1 MLRRPQILPAEDEKP
16 VEKLLRPE
24 PQSDENEKVPA
35 SRAQPKEAKL
45 VKPKDVK
52 FVGVTRPR
60 PPVQG
65 EPVPVKGGTAFLP
78 KPKPGMRALPSKDVG
93 LGRLRKLPK
102 DAPVEPSGGMMRT
115 ADFRD
120 SNDDGTDDRDQRP
133 TTLPAPSKGGGLM
146 KKVGGLGGLFGSG
159 GRGMGGPKNLP
170 APVEPSGGMR
180 TADFRDSND
189 DGTDDRDQRPSA
201 QPQKKEIKQD
211 LRGLKN
217 QKREMKAV
225 GQKPGIDL
233 KSKIADA
240 KAKLGAA
247 KGVEKRPA
255 TGQKPKFL
263 SKFRSQRDTGRN
275 VNTRAGLRNTRGLRE
290 DVVDSVFEKL
300 RLVQAAPATDYIEE
314 KMNMKTAEMG
324 EVIKDFEKSDAP
336 QFKGKSK
343 AKRRQMAIAAKLQAE
358 RG

>member
-1 MLRRPQILPAEDEKP
+1 MTKVENLYAEQIINESPYYYDESGRLRVKTINESAPMLRRPQILPAEDEKP

-102 DAPVEPSGGMMRT
+102 DAPVEPSE
-115 ADFRD
+115 
-120 SNDDGTDDRDQRP
+120 
-133 TTLPAPSKGGGLM
+133 GGGLTS
-146 KKVGGLGGLFGSG
+146 KKRFDMRG
-159 GRGMGGPKNLP
+159 GMGGPKYLP
-170 APVEPSGGMR
+170 APVEPSGGMMR
-180 TADFRDSND
+180 TADMQDSNN

-225 GQKPGIDL
+225 GQKPGMDL

>member
-1 MLRRPQILPAEDEKP
+1 MRPLPSKGET
-16 VEKLLRPE
+16 
-24 PQSDENEKVPA
+24 PQTIP
-35 SRAQPKEAKL
+35 
-45 VKPKDVK
+45 
-52 FVGVTRPR
+52 
-60 PPVQG
+60 QG
-65 EPVPVKGGTAFLP
+65 PNTPGM
-78 KPKPGMRALPSKDVG
+78 KPGMRPLPSKGVG
-93 LGRLRKLPK
+93 LGRIRALPK

-115 ADFRD
+115 ADMQD
-120 SNDDGTDDRDQRP
+120 SN
-133 TTLPAPSKGGGLM
+133 
-146 KKVGGLGGLFGSG
+146 
-159 GRGMGGPKNLP
+159 N
-170 APVEPSGGMR
+170 
-180 TADFRDSND
+180 

-225 GQKPGIDL
+225 GQKP
-233 KSKIADA
+233 
-240 KAKLGAA
+240 
-247 KGVEKRPA
+247 
-255 TGQKPKFL
+255 KPKFL

>member
-1 MLRRPQILPAEDEKP
+1 MTKVENLYAEQIINESPYYYDESGRLRVKTINESAPMLRKPLPVEDEKP
-16 VEKLLRPE
+16 KE
-24 PQSDENEKVPA
+24 PAGPD
-35 SRAQPKEAKL
+35 RPKEVKL
-45 VKPKDVK
+45 VGKKPL
-52 FVGVTRPR
+52 
-60 PPVQG
+60 PVQG

-102 DAPVEPSGGMMRT
+102 DAPVEPSE
-115 ADFRD
+115 
-120 SNDDGTDDRDQRP
+120 
-133 TTLPAPSKGGGLM
+133 GGG
-146 KKVGGLGGLFGSG
+146 GGNWRG
-159 GRGMGGPKNLP
+159 GMGGPKYLP
-170 APVEPSGGMR
+170 APVEPSGGMMR
-180 TADFRDSND
+180 TADMQDSNN

-225 GQKPGIDL
+225 GQKPGMDL

>member
-1 MLRRPQILPAEDEKP
+1 MTKVENLYAEQIINESPYYYDESGRLRVKTINESAPMLRRPQILPAEDEKP

-115 ADFRD
+115 ADMQD
-120 SNDDGTDDRDQRP
+120 SN
-133 TTLPAPSKGGGLM
+133 GGGT
-146 KKVGGLGGLFGSG
+146 
-159 GRGMGGPKNLP
+159 
-170 APVEPSGGMR
+170 EP
-180 TADFRDSND
+180 
-189 DGTDDRDQRPSA
+189 Q
-201 QPQKKEIKQD
+201 QKKEIKQD

-217 QKREMKAV
+217 QKREMKMS
-225 GQKPGIDL
+225 GQKPGMDL

-247 KGVEKRPA
+247 KGNLKPKRDEDLPA
-255 TGQKPKFL
+255 IDVKPKPKAKFL

-275 VNTRAGLRNTRGLRE
+275 VNTRAGLRNPRKLKE

-324 EVIKDFEKSDAP
+324 EVIRDFEKSDAP

>member
-1 MLRRPQILPAEDEKP
+1 MTKVENLYAEQIINESPYYYDESGRLRVKTINESAPMLRRPLPVEDEKP
-16 VEKLLRPE
+16 TEKLLRPE
-24 PQSDENEKVPA
+24 PQSNENEKTPQMR
-35 SRAQPKEAKL
+35 SQGP
-45 VKPKDVK
+45 DV
-52 FVGVTRPR
+52 GM
-60 PPVQG
+60 
-65 EPVPVKGGTAFLP
+65 
-78 KPKPGMRALPSKDVG
+78 KPGMRPLPSKGETPQTIPQGPNTPGMKPGMRPLPSKGVG
-93 LGRLRKLPK
+93 LGRIRALPK

-115 ADFRD
+115 ADMQD
-120 SNDDGTDDRDQRP
+120 SN
-133 TTLPAPSKGGGLM
+133 
-146 KKVGGLGGLFGSG
+146 
-159 GRGMGGPKNLP
+159 N
-170 APVEPSGGMR
+170 
-180 TADFRDSND
+180 

-225 GQKPGIDL
+225 GQKP
-233 KSKIADA
+233 
-240 KAKLGAA
+240 KA
-247 KGVEKRPA
+247 
-255 TGQKPKFL
+255 KFL

>member
-1 MLRRPQILPAEDEKP
+1 VGKKP
-16 VEKLLRPE
+16 L
-24 PQSDENEKVPA
+24 
-35 SRAQPKEAKL
+35 
-45 VKPKDVK
+45 
-52 FVGVTRPR
+52 
-60 PPVQG
+60 PVQG

-115 ADFRD
+115 ADMQD
-120 SNDDGTDDRDQRP
+120 SN
-133 TTLPAPSKGGGLM
+133 
-146 KKVGGLGGLFGSG
+146 
-159 GRGMGGPKNLP
+159 N
-170 APVEPSGGMR
+170 
-180 TADFRDSND
+180 

-225 GQKPGIDL
+225 GQKPGMDL

>member
-1 MLRRPQILPAEDEKP
+1 
-16 VEKLLRPE
+16 
-24 PQSDENEKVPA
+24 
-35 SRAQPKEAKL
+35 
-45 VKPKDVK
+45 
-52 FVGVTRPR
+52 
-60 PPVQG
+60 
-65 EPVPVKGGTAFLP
+65 
-78 KPKPGMRALPSKDVG
+78 
-93 LGRLRKLPK
+93 
-102 DAPVEPSGGMMRT
+102 MMRT
-115 ADFRD
+115 ADMQD
-120 SNDDGTDDRDQRP
+120 SN
-133 TTLPAPSKGGGLM
+133 
-146 KKVGGLGGLFGSG
+146 
-159 GRGMGGPKNLP
+159 N
-170 APVEPSGGMR
+170 
-180 TADFRDSND
+180 

-225 GQKPGIDL
+225 GQKP
-233 KSKIADA
+233 
-240 KAKLGAA
+240 
-247 KGVEKRPA
+247 
-255 TGQKPKFL
+255 KPKFL

>member
-1 MLRRPQILPAEDEKP
+1 MTKVENLYAEQIINESPYYYDESGRLRVKTINESAPMLRRPLPVEDEKP
-16 VEKLLRPE
+16 TEKLLRPE
-24 PQSDENEKVPA
+24 PQSNENEKTPQMR
-35 SRAQPKEAKL
+35 SQGP
-45 VKPKDVK
+45 DV
-52 FVGVTRPR
+52 GM
-60 PPVQG
+60 
-65 EPVPVKGGTAFLP
+65 
-78 KPKPGMRALPSKDVG
+78 KPGMRPLPSKGETPQTIPQGPNTPGMKPGMRPLPSKGVG
-93 LGRLRKLPK
+93 LGRIRALPK

-115 ADFRD
+115 ADMQD
-120 SNDDGTDDRDQRP
+120 SN
-133 TTLPAPSKGGGLM
+133 
-146 KKVGGLGGLFGSG
+146 
-159 GRGMGGPKNLP
+159 N
-170 APVEPSGGMR
+170 
-180 TADFRDSND
+180 

-225 GQKPGIDL
+225 GQKP
-233 KSKIADA
+233 
-240 KAKLGAA
+240 KA
-247 KGVEKRPA
+247 
-255 TGQKPKFL
+255 KFL

-343 AKRRQMAIAAKLQAE
+343 AKRRQMSIAAKLQAE

>member
-1 MLRRPQILPAEDEKP
+1 MTKVENLYAEQIINESPYYYDESGRLRVKTINESPPMLRRPLPVEDEKP
-16 VEKLLRPE
+16 TEKLLRPE
-24 PQSDENEKVPA
+24 PQSNENEKTP
-35 SRAQPKEAKL
+35 Q
-45 VKPKDVK
+45 
-52 FVGVTRPR
+52 TRL
-60 PPVQG
+60 QG
-65 EPVPVKGGTAFLP
+65 PNTPGM
-78 KPKPGMRALPSKDVG
+78 KPGMRPLPSKGVG
-93 LGRLRKLPK
+93 LGHLRALPK
-102 DAPVEPSGGMMRT
+102 DAPVEPSEGGGLTSKKRFDMRGGMGGPKYLPAPVEPSGGMMRT
-115 ADFRD
+115 ADMQD
-120 SNDDGTDDRDQRP
+120 SN
-133 TTLPAPSKGGGLM
+133 
-146 KKVGGLGGLFGSG
+146 
-159 GRGMGGPKNLP
+159 N
-170 APVEPSGGMR
+170 
-180 TADFRDSND
+180 

-225 GQKPGIDL
+225 GQKPGMDL

-255 TGQKPKFL
+255 TGQKPKAKFL

-324 EVIKDFEKSDAP
+324 EVIRDFEKSDAP

>member
-1 MLRRPQILPAEDEKP
+1 MTKVENLYAEQIINESPYYYDESGRLRVKTINESPPMLRRPLPVEDEKP
-16 VEKLLRPE
+16 TEKLLRPE
-24 PQSDENEKVPA
+24 PQSNENEKTP
-35 SRAQPKEAKL
+35 Q
-45 VKPKDVK
+45 
-52 FVGVTRPR
+52 TRL
-60 PPVQG
+60 QG
-65 EPVPVKGGTAFLP
+65 PNTPGM
-78 KPKPGMRALPSKDVG
+78 KPGMRPLPSKGVG
-93 LGRLRKLPK
+93 LGRLRALPK
-102 DAPVEPSGGMMRT
+102 DAPVEPSEGGGLTSKKRFDMRGGMGGPKYLPAPVEPSGGMMRT
-115 ADFRD
+115 ADMQD
-120 SNDDGTDDRDQRP
+120 SN
-133 TTLPAPSKGGGLM
+133 GGGT
-146 KKVGGLGGLFGSG
+146 
-159 GRGMGGPKNLP
+159 
-170 APVEPSGGMR
+170 EP
-180 TADFRDSND
+180 
-189 DGTDDRDQRPSA
+189 Q
-201 QPQKKEIKQD
+201 QKKEIKQD

-225 GQKPGIDL
+225 GQKPGMDL

-255 TGQKPKFL
+255 TGQKPKAKFL

-300 RLVQAAPATDYIEE
+300 RLVQAVPATDYIEE

>member
-1 MLRRPQILPAEDEKP
+1 MTKVENLYAEQIINESPYYYDESGRLRVKTINESAPMLRRPLPVEDEKP
-16 VEKLLRPE
+16 TEKLLRPE
-24 PQSDENEKVPA
+24 PQSNENEKTP
-35 SRAQPKEAKL
+35 Q
-45 VKPKDVK
+45 
-52 FVGVTRPR
+52 TRL
-60 PPVQG
+60 QG
-65 EPVPVKGGTAFLP
+65 PNTPGM
-78 KPKPGMRALPSKDVG
+78 KPGMRPLPSKGVG
-93 LGRLRKLPK
+93 LGRLRALPK
-102 DAPVEPSGGMMRT
+102 DAPVEPSEGGGLTSKKRFDMRGGMGVDMRGGMGGPKYLPAPVEPSGGMMRT
-115 ADFRD
+115 ADMQD
-120 SNDDGTDDRDQRP
+120 SNG
-133 TTLPAPSKGGGLM
+133 
-146 KKVGGLGGLFGSG
+146 
-159 GRGMGGPKNLP
+159 
-170 APVEPSGGMR
+170 
-180 TADFRDSND
+180 

-201 QPQKKEIKQD
+201 PPQKKEIKQD

-217 QKREMKAV
+217 QKREMKMS
-225 GQKPGIDL
+225 GQKPGMDL

-275 VNTRAGLRNTRGLRE
+275 VNTRAGLRNPRGLKE

-314 KMNMKTAEMG
+314 KINMKTAEMG
-324 EVIKDFEKSDAP
+324 EVIRDFEKSDAP

>member
-1 MLRRPQILPAEDEKP
+1 MTKVENLYAEQIINESPYYYDESGRLRVKTINESAPMLRRPQILPAEDEKP

-35 SRAQPKEAKL
+35 SRAQPKAKL
-45 VKPKDVK
+45 QGPDV
-52 FVGVTRPR
+52 GM
-60 PPVQG
+60 
-65 EPVPVKGGTAFLP
+65 
-78 KPKPGMRALPSKDVG
+78 KPGMRPLPSKGVG
-93 LGRLRKLPK
+93 LGRLRALPK
-102 DAPVEPSGGMMRT
+102 DAPVEPSEGGGGGNWRGGMGGPKYLPARGTGGPKYLPAPVEPSGGMMRT
-115 ADFRD
+115 ADMQD
-120 SNDDGTDDRDQRP
+120 SN
-133 TTLPAPSKGGGLM
+133 
-146 KKVGGLGGLFGSG
+146 
-159 GRGMGGPKNLP
+159 N
-170 APVEPSGGMR
+170 
-180 TADFRDSND
+180 

-225 GQKPGIDL
+225 GQKPGMDL

-255 TGQKPKFL
+255 TGQKPKAKFL

>member
-1 MLRRPQILPAEDEKP
+1 MTKVENLYAEQIINESPYYYDESGRLRVKTINESAPMLRKPLPVEDEKP
-16 VEKLLRPE
+16 KE
-24 PQSDENEKVPA
+24 PAGPD
-35 SRAQPKEAKL
+35 RPKEVKL
-45 VKPKDVK
+45 VGKKPL
-52 FVGVTRPR
+52 
-60 PPVQG
+60 PVQG

-102 DAPVEPSGGMMRT
+102 DAPVEPSE
-115 ADFRD
+115 
-120 SNDDGTDDRDQRP
+120 
-133 TTLPAPSKGGGLM
+133 GGG
-146 KKVGGLGGLFGSG
+146 GGNWRG
-159 GRGMGGPKNLP
+159 GMGGPKYLP
-170 APVEPSGGMR
+170 APVEPSGGMMR
-180 TADFRDSND
+180 TADMQDSNN

-225 GQKPGIDL
+225 GQKP
-233 KSKIADA
+233 
-240 KAKLGAA
+240 KA
-247 KGVEKRPA
+247 
-255 TGQKPKFL
+255 KFL